1 MPVRRRP
8 KVRLPFFGELSAMAL
23 LRTERSQTIPGSRSR
38 DLCHCIDSSSRG
50 ISRGGASSFNG
61 SIGA

>member
-1 MPVRRRP
+1 MRVRGDFQERTP
-8 KVRLPFFGELSAMAL
+8 SFSELAAIEA

-50 ISRGGASSFNG
+50 ISRGGATSFKG
-61 SIGA
+61 MYR